1 MMLVAAEWSVPCH
14 RVRVSEGHIESH
26 PFVSNWYQPAQISLH
41 GTDRKRKKRVQ
52 KTRGERHAK
61 VVGEGL
67 TAPLRP
73 DSDATASRNPSAV
86 DRPPHVQ
93 VVGFE
98 GAPNRRPREHNVDI
112 RELIADISIT

>member
-1 MMLVAAEWSVPCH
+1 M
-14 RVRVSEGHIESH
+14 
-26 PFVSNWYQPAQISLH
+26 
-41 GTDRKRKKRVQ
+41 DRKRKKRVQ
-52 KTRGERHAK
+52 KTRGEQHAK

-67 TAPLRP
+67 TASLGP
-73 DSDATASRNPSAV
+73 DSAATAFRNPSAV

-93 VVGFE
+93 VVGFD